1 MATIPGAQF
10 ILAADKTVNAVET
23 RTGAGV
29 KGAIGGDFNV
39 EIFVGLEPLAPK
51 APGFDGLAVLSPSG
65 RALDLVSGKFAAT
78 DNGSGNDTISAQG
91 MGETISG
98 GAASVSLNLLGSGE
112 TA

>member
-23 RTGAGV
+23 RTGTGV

-51 APGFDGLAVLSPSG
+51 APGFDGLDQINCTIPSG
-65 RALDLVSGKFAAT
+65 VASSVSAPVVIT
-78 DNGSGNDTISAQG
+78 SGNRIS
-91 MGETISG
+91 
-98 GAASVSLNLLGSGE
+98 N
-112 TA
+112 TATLAIE